1 MIEYNNYPKGVKPR
15 VLNRGEV
22 VEYELVNIKKD
33 VMDNTGR
40 MLAIPQVFGIEN
52 SDIIQVKD
60 DEGNPFFMNIGFI
73 TTYNQDGSPVFGNI
87 QFTKENAG
95 VIRLVG
101 GKANDQKQFEFMELC
116 NDNSDSPYRD
126 TTRRPKFRKVN
137 HKKRSEERRE
147 TRNLKKQAFKAAE
160 ALTSSQVAKIYI
172 GLGYRELTEE
182 SIMRDKI
189 EELAD
194 VNPEKF
200 LISSQNPDFDI
211 MEIAFQAEKKK
222 LISVD
227 YSKRQIVGQSGQV
240 LYSWKESDG
249 DVNWMEKFVSFV
261 KSDEGV
267 GYYRELI
274 EALKPKAKVK

>member
-1 MIEYNNYPKGVKPR
+1 MIEYNNYPKSVKPR

-22 VEYELVNIKKD
+22 VEYELVNLKKD

-40 MLAIPQVFGIEN
+40 GLAIPQVFGIPN
-52 SDIIQVKD
+52 SDIIQVQD
-60 DEGNPFFMNIGFI
+60 EEGNPFFMNIGFI
-73 TTYNQDGSPVFGNI
+73 TTYNSDGTPVFGNI
-87 QFTKENAG
+87 HFTKANAG

-101 GKANDQKQFEFMELC
+101 GKAQDQKQFEFMELT
-116 NDNSDSPYRD
+116 NWNADSPYRD
-126 TTRRPKFRKVN
+126 KTVKAEFRKVN
-137 HKKRSEERRE
+137 HKKRSEERRDI
-147 TRNLKKQAFKAAE
+147 RNLKKQAFKAAE
-160 ALTSSQVAKIYI
+160 ALTTAQVAKIYI
-172 GLGYRELTEE
+172 GLGHKELTDE

-227 YSKRQIVGQSGQV
+227 YAKGQIKGQTGEV
-240 LYSWKESDG
+240 LYSWGQTSG